1 MNKQDFQESFNE
13 LFHDR
18 QLVICIFVAVLSS
31 VAIVLFSLVLANN
44 LAYSQLSDK
53 SNSNA
58 GSALTGVAAPDAKS
72 VFNTGMLS
80 LPSTVKGF
88 IFYIPDEAHHPP
100 TDNKTI
106 SPNNANYIP
115 TNLAIP
121 KGASIAFV
129 HGDPNHIHVEIL
141 KNTKTGQVVWQTT
154 PVTHPGASDVK
165 VLDPGSYS
173 ISDKKYTNMKG
184 TVTVGGNTQSNGDL
198 TLGGF
203 FVPTPSLSK
212 YKTDF
217 ASAGFQV
224 LSTFDFLSKTVQKD
238 ISGPT
243 TLMIYST
250 HLPIQD
256 AITKLKPLIVSLP
269 YR

>member
-1 MNKQDFQESFNE
+1 MNRQDFRVSLEKVF
-13 LFHDR
+13 LDR
-18 QLVICIFVAVLSS
+18 QLTIYMFIAVISS
-31 VAIVLFSLVLANN
+31 LTIILFASSLANN
-44 LAYSQLSDK
+44 LAYSQIAD
-53 SNSNA
+53 NSNTNVA
-58 GSALTGVAAPDAKS
+58 RTLTSVAVPDAKS

-88 IFYIPDEAHHPP
+88 IVYIPDEAHHPP
-100 TDNKTI
+100 SDNKTI

-121 KGASIAFV
+121 RGTSIAFV

-141 KNTKTGQVVWQTT
+141 KNNKTGQVVWQTT

-173 ISDKKYTNMKG
+173 VSDKKYTNMKG
-184 TVTVGGNTQSNGDL
+184 TVTVDSNTQSNGDL
-198 TLGGF
+198 TLGGI

-212 YKTDF
+212 YKADF

-256 AITKLKPLIVSLP
+256 AIAKLKPLIVSLP

>member
-1 MNKQDFQESFNE
+1 MNKQNFQELFKE
-13 LFHDR
+13 LFYNR
-18 QLVICIFVAVLSS
+18 QLANYMFIAGVSS
-31 VAIVLFSLVLANN
+31 VAMILYVSTFSNN
-44 LAYSQLSDK
+44 LAYSQIADK
-53 SNSNA
+53 STSHA
-58 GSALTGVAAPDAKS
+58 GSILTNVAVPDAKS

-88 IFYIPDEAHHPP
+88 IVYIPDEAHHPP

-121 KGASIAFV
+121 RGASIAFV
-129 HGDPNHIHVEIL
+129 HGDPNHIHIEIL
-141 KNTKTGQVVWQTT
+141 KNNKTGQVVWQTT

-173 ISDKKYTNMKG
+173 VADKKYTNMKG
-184 TVTVGGNTQSNGDL
+184 TVTVDGNTQSNGDL

-203 FVPTPSLSK
+203 FVPTSSLSK
-212 YKTDF
+212 YKADF

-243 TLMIYST
+243 TLMLYST

-256 AITKLKPLIVSLP
+256 AVAKIKPLILSLP

>member
-1 MNKQDFQESFNE
+1 
-13 LFHDR
+13 
-18 QLVICIFVAVLSS
+18 
-31 VAIVLFSLVLANN
+31 
-44 LAYSQLSDK
+44 
-53 SNSNA
+53 
-58 GSALTGVAAPDAKS
+58 
-72 VFNTGMLS
+72 
-80 LPSTVKGF
+80 
-88 IFYIPDEAHHPP
+88 
-100 TDNKTI
+100 
-106 SPNNANYIP
+106 
-115 TNLAIP
+115 
-121 KGASIAFV
+121 
-129 HGDPNHIHVEIL
+129 L

-217 ASAGFQV
+217 ASAGFQD

>member
-1 MNKQDFQESFNE
+1 MNRQDFRVSLEKVF
-13 LFHDR
+13 LDR
-18 QLVICIFVAVLSS
+18 QLTIYMFIAVISS
-31 VAIVLFSLVLANN
+31 LTIILFASSLANN
-44 LAYSQLSDK
+44 LAYSQIAD
-53 SNSNA
+53 NSNTNVA
-58 GSALTGVAAPDAKS
+58 RTLTSVAVPDAKS

-88 IFYIPDEAHHPP
+88 IVYIPDEAHHPP
-100 TDNKTI
+100 SDNKTI

-121 KGASIAFV
+121 RGTSIAFV

-141 KNTKTGQVVWQTT
+141 KNNKTGQVVWQTT

-173 ISDKKYTNMKG
+173 VSDKKYTNMKG
-184 TVTVGGNTQSNGDL
+184 TLTVDSNIQSNGDL
-198 TLGGF
+198 TLGGI
-203 FVPTPSLSK
+203 FVPTPSLSE
-212 YKTDF
+212 YKADF

-256 AITKLKPLIVSLP
+256 AIAKLKPLIVSLP

>member
-1 MNKQDFQESFNE
+1 MNKQDFQESFSK
-13 LFHDR
+13 LFHYR
-18 QLVICIFVAVLSS
+18 RLANYMFIAVEVLLT
-31 VAIVLFSLVLANN
+31 IILFSSALANS
-44 LAYSQLSDK
+44 AYSQTTG
-53 SNSNA
+53 NSNTNIA
-58 GSALTGVAAPDAKS
+58 RTLTGVAVPDAKS

-80 LPSTVKGF
+80 LPSTVKSF
-88 IFYIPDEAHHPP
+88 IVYIPDEAHHPP

-121 KGASIAFV
+121 RGANIAFV

-141 KNTKTGQVVWQTT
+141 KENKTGQIVWQTT

-165 VLDPGSYS
+165 VLNPGSYD

-184 TVTVGGNTQSNGDL
+184 TITVDSNTQSKGDL

-203 FVPTPSLSK
+203 FVPTSSLSK
-212 YKTDF
+212 YKADF
-217 ASAGFQV
+217 AYAGFQV

-256 AITKLKPLIVSLP
+256 AIAKLKPLIVSLP
-269 YR
+269 HR

>member
-1 MNKQDFQESFNE
+1 VSLEKVF
-13 LFHDR
+13 LDR
-18 QLVICIFVAVLSS
+18 QLTIYMFIAVISS
-31 VAIVLFSLVLANN
+31 LTIILFASSLANN
-44 LAYSQLSDK
+44 LAYSQIAD
-53 SNSNA
+53 NSNTNVA
-58 GSALTGVAAPDAKS
+58 RTLTSVAVPDAKS

-88 IFYIPDEAHHPP
+88 IVYIPDEAHHPP
-100 TDNKTI
+100 SDNKTI

-121 KGASIAFV
+121 RGTSIAFV

-141 KNTKTGQVVWQTT
+141 KNNKTGQVVWQTT

-173 ISDKKYTNMKG
+173 VSDKKYTNMKG
-184 TVTVGGNTQSNGDL
+184 TLTVDSNIQSNGDL
-198 TLGGF
+198 TLGGI
-203 FVPTPSLSK
+203 FVPTPSLSE
-212 YKTDF
+212 YKADF

-250 HLPIQD
+250 HLPVQD
-256 AITKLKPLIVSLP
+256 AIAKLKPLIVSLP